1 MRRVRPTTDPTH
13 QRRQVV
19 WLVAR
24 VLVGVGLIG
33 AFLVW
38 WVAPVPDGVSMQPGT
53 PNLEVKK
60 VTFRVT
66 SNPSGA
72 NVSVQ
77 GNPRGKTP
85 LDLELVMSDASI
97 PVRVELPGYKS
108 VVRDVTP
115 SAPGQL
121 DVTLP
126 KKE

>member
-1 MRRVRPTTDPTH
+1 M
-13 QRRQVV
+13 
-19 WLVAR
+19 WLVVR
-24 VLVGVGLIG
+24 VLAGVGLIG

-85 LDLELVMSDASI
+85 LDLELVMSDASV
-97 PVRVELPGYKS
+97 PVRVELEGHKS

-121 DVTLP
+121 DVALP